1 MRKAPTHATATNA
14 EHWLVLAAWPP
25 ELAHLRASL
34 PDLPARVRRRATLA
48 SVGVGMVEAGI
59 AAARLIDEHQP
70 SAVLLVGTA
79 GVYPGQRPEL
89 VLGGAAIARS
99 IRLLPQILPGKHT
112 FLPTM
117 IPTEARSTPALMRV
131 LRKGTGLPRADVACP
146 LGITATAQAATTAA
160 ELSGCAL
167 ENLEAFAVAR
177 AAAVTNVPFAAIM
190 GIANHVGPSG
200 HREWEKHAKA
210 AAESACRAVIEALG
224 AKAPTRL
231 RSPRGAARPPSHA
244 GKAHR

>member
-1 MRKAPTHATATNA
+1 MRKVPTYMIATSD
-14 EHWLVLAAWPP
+14 EGWLVLAAWPP

-34 PDLPARVRRRATLA
+34 PDLPARVRRRVTLA

-59 AAARLIDEHQP
+59 AAARLIGKHQP

-79 GVYPGQRPEL
+79 GVYPGQSNEL
-89 VLGGAAIARS
+89 VLDSAVIAWR
-99 IRLLPQILPGKHT
+99 IRLLPQILPGKHA
-112 FLPTM
+112 FLPALV
-117 IPTEARSTPALMRV
+117 PTEARCTPALVRT
-131 LRKGTGLPRADVACP
+131 LRKAAGVPGADVACP
-146 LGITATAQAATTAA
+146 LGITATAKAATTAA

-177 AAAVTNVPFAAIM
+177 AAATAKVPFAAIL

-210 AAESACRAVIEALG
+210 AARSACRAVVDG
-224 AKAPTRL
+224 L
-231 RSPRGAARPPSHA
+231 RSFFTTEDTEDTEA
-244 GKAHR
+244 GRRRVSGS